1 MPRACVL
8 LTGLLA
14 VAGCTSA
21 PPEPVAPPGPE
32 PVAKAPPTEPAVAP
46 PREPKFPGP
55 RGGKNPKPPAVDPFA
70 ERAAVKYVTDLGG
83 VTVRYENVTDWN
95 QLGTVKFENQSVAT
109 VDAGKLA
116 PLKALV
122 FLGLE
127 GSADTDALLKQL
139 PANLPWLKKVEV
151 NDSAATDAGYV
162 ELGKVP
168 DLEEVYA
175 QKAKATA
182 TGVAALAGLPK
193 LAVVDFKGSALGDD
207 AVKPLAASK
216 TLKRLTLADTPVT
229 LGGVPPGGW
238 AALEHLDLSGA
249 PVTDAGLKALAG
261 APHLAELNLT
271 GTQVSDAGLAAL
283 SGLKALRVL
292 KLGGTKVTGRGLDAL
307 EKLPLLDDLTLAG
320 PQVDDAG
327 FRRVAGLTRLKK
339 LDLTDAA
346 VTDAGFKPVLGL
358 PVLEQLDVTRSG
370 LGDPT
375 VRDLAKMKGLKQVTF
390 ARTKVTKAGTDALRA
405 ARPDVVVTAE

>member
-1 MPRACVL
+1 
-8 LTGLLA
+8 
-14 VAGCTSA
+14 
-21 PPEPVAPPGPE
+21 
-32 PVAKAPPTEPAVAP
+32 
-46 PREPKFPGP
+46 
-55 RGGKNPKPPAVDPFA
+55 VDPFA
-70 ERAAVKYVTDLGG
+70 ERAAIKYVTDLGG

-95 QLGTVKFENQSVAT
+95 QLGTVKFENRSVAT

-127 GSADTDALLKQL
+127 GSTDTDTLLKQL
-139 PANLPWLKKVEV
+139 PAHLPWLKKVEV

-175 QKAKATA
+175 QKAKAA
-182 TGVAALAGLPK
+182 APGVAALAGLPK
-193 LAVVDFKGSALGDD
+193 LAVLDLSGSPLGDD

-216 TLKRLTLADTPVT
+216 TLKRLSLADTSVT
-229 LGGVPPGGW
+229 LEAVPTGGW
-238 AALEHLDLSGA
+238 AALEHLDLSGT

-271 GTQVSDAGLAAL
+271 GTQVTDAGLAAL
-283 SGLKALRVL
+283 SGLKALRML

-307 EKLPLLDDLTLAG
+307 EKLPLLEDLTLAG

-327 FRRVAGLTRLKK
+327 FRRLGGLTRLKK
-339 LDLTDAA
+339 LDLTDGS

-358 PVLEQLDVTRSG
+358 PVLEQLDITRTPV
-370 LGDPT
+370 GDAT
-375 VRDLAKMKGLKQVTF
+375 ARELARLKGLKQVTF
-390 ARTKVTKAGTDALRA
+390 AKTKVTKAGTDALRS
-405 ARPDVVVTAE
+405 ARPDVVVTVE